1 MIKRLTTHGN
11 SWALILE
18 KGVLDLLKITPQT
31 PLEISTDGRNLVI
44 SPVGNRKREK
54 LFKSAL
60 TKVNKHHSKT
70 LKVLAE

>member
-44 SPVGNRKREK
+44 SPVGNRKRENF
-54 LFKSAL
+54 LNPL
-60 TKVNKHHSKT
+60 
-70 LKVLAE
+70 

>member
-1 MIKRLTTHGN
+1 MIKKLTTHGN

-44 SPVGNRKREK
+44 SPVRNAKREN
-54 LFKSAL
+54 LFKSSLA
-60 TKVNKHHSKT
+60 KVNKHHSKT
-70 LKVLAE
+70 LKTLAE